1 MATIQLPSDFKE
13 FLQLLNSRRVEYL
26 VVGGYAVGFHGSPRA
41 TGDLDIWVAATEE
54 NAQKL
59 EEVLREFGFD
69 LSELSKELF
78 LEKDRVVRMGVP
90 PIRIE
95 ILTSISGVH
104 FHQCYT
110 SRQTAEIEGVKVHF
124 ISLEDLKAN
133 KRAAGRHQDL
143 SDLER
148 LP

>member
-104 FHQCYT
+104 FPQCYT
-110 SRQTAEIEGVKVHF
+110 SRQTAEIEGMKVDF